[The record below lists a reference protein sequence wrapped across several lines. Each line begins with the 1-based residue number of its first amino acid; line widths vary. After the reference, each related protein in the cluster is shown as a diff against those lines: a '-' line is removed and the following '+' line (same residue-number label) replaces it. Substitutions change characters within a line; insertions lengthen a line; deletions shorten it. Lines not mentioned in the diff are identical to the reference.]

1 MNSLTKY
8 ADWRQW
14 LRGLLK
20 TAVHSGTSAILS
32 GFGTNGIEGLAP
44 ASLSQYTA
52 GIGLS
57 LSQMLAVFVVSA
69 VLGAVKFINET
80 TEATTQP
87 FPKTNP

>member
-1 MNSLTKY
+1 MNALTKY

-14 LRGLLK
+14 MRGLLK

-57 LSQMLAVFVVSA
+57 QMLAVFLVSA

-80 TEATTQP
+80 TEETAKPFPPTQP
-87 FPKTNP
+87 